1 MSLVL
6 WNEEKIGEEDVRREG
21 GATCCPH
28 NGISFIL
35 CTPDLTI
42 TAEG

>member
-6 WNEEKIGEEDVRREG
+6 WNEEKIGEEDGRG

-28 NGISFIL
+28 NGISFIR
-35 CTPDLTI
+35 CTPDLMI
-42 TAEG
+42 TAEE